1 MSKSQSFTDITS
13 DLIQEF
19 EHAQKTILKQE
30 RIYKDATELLRLS
43 AEISKLRRILRLISS
58 N

>member
-1 MSKSQSFTDITS
+1 MSKSQSFTDITF